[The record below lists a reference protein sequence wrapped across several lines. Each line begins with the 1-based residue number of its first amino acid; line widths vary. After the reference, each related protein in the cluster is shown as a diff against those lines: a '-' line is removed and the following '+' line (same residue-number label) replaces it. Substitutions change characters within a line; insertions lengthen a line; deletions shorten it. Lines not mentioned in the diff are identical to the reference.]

1 MPKLPVI
8 KPKEV
13 IKKYEKLGFVIDR
26 QSGSHLI
33 LLHPKTNRR
42 AVIPHHLKD
51 LKKGTLSAILRES
64 GVSRDEFSNA

>member
-1 MPKLPVI
+1 MSKLPVL

-13 IKKYEKLGFVIDR
+13 IKKYEKLGFLVDR

-33 LLHPKTNRR
+33 LLHPKTKRR

-51 LKKGTLSAILRES
+51 LKIGTLSAILRES
-64 GVSRDEFSNA
+64 GIGREEFKNA

>member
-1 MPKLPVI
+1 MSKLPVL

-13 IKKYEKLGFVIDR
+13 MRKYEKLGFIVDR

-33 LLHPKTNRR
+33 LFHPKTKRR

-64 GVSRDEFSNA
+64 GVNKEEFNKA